1 MRAVPETETAAANS
15 LNTLMR
21 QLGTS
26 TVTAVAAAVSG
37 LLVVQVDGH
46 LLPAGSAYTI
56 IFLVAAAAALV
67 ALVVA
72 ARTPAPQPVETRTE
86 VDVPVVAA

>member
-1 MRAVPETETAAANS
+1 MRAVPATETAAANS
-15 LNTLMR
+15 FNTLMR

-37 LLVVQVDGH
+37 VLVVQVDGH

-56 IFLVAAAAALV
+56 IFLVAAAALV

-72 ARTPAPQPVETRTE
+72 ARTPTPHAADTRTE
-86 VDVPVVAA
+86 VDGPAVAA